1 MYKLCVFAGTTEGRE
16 LVDFFSGQDVSVTAC
31 VATEYGETL
40 LTPRDN
46 LTISARR
53 LTREEM
59 EELFSRERFDM
70 VIDATHPYAS
80 VVTENIAAACETA
93 GVRYL
98 RLLRSGCK
106 AGEDAVF
113 VPDIPGAVD
122 YLNGTEG
129 AILLTTGSKELAK
142 YAGLS
147 DFAQRVYARVLPM
160 EESLQ
165 LCQRAGLKPAHILA
179 MQGPFSVDMNVAM
192 LKSVGARYLVTK
204 DSGAAGG
211 FDEKVTAARA
221 AGATL
226 VIIGRPPQR
235 DGLTLPET
243 MDCLCREFGLSRRP
257 AVTIVGI
264 GPGSRDAMT
273 AEVRRAI
280 EEADCLLGAKRMLE
294 AVTHPGQTVFDAVAP
309 GKIAEYIV
317 AHREFHRFAVAMS
330 GDVGFFSGTKK
341 LLPMLK
347 NCEVTVLPGLSSM
360 VYLCARLG
368 TSYEDVRPIS
378 LHGREHDIVPD
389 IRRYRRVFTLVGGE
403 NGMGQLC
410 RRLTEA
416 GLGQVKVSVGENLS
430 YPQERI
436 VVGTA
441 AELAE
446 KAFESLSVALIENEQ
461 ADPVVTHG
469 LLDEAFRRTE
479 SVPMTKS
486 EVRAVCLSKLQLT
499 EHAICWDVGAGS
511 GSVAIEMAL
520 QAASGEVYAIERKDA
535 AVELLRENTR
545 RFGLENL
552 TIVPGLA
559 PDACRDLPA
568 PTHVFIGGSAGN
580 MRQILE
586 EILTKNPN
594 ARIVAT
600 AVTLESVAELTQ
612 CMKAIPFAF
621 TEVVSMTVAK
631 DRKAGPYHLMMGQ
644 NPIHIFTMQGGS
656 EECGHSAP

>member
-16 LVDFFSGQDVSVTAC
+16 LVEFLSSQDLSVTAC

-40 LTPRDN
+40 LSPKEN
-46 LTISARR
+46 LTISAKR
-53 LTREEM
+53 LSREEM
-59 EELFSRERFDM
+59 EALFSREQFDM

-80 VVTENIAAACETA
+80 VVTQNLAAACEAA
-93 GVRYL
+93 GVRYQ
-98 RLLRSGCK
+98 RLLRTGCE
-106 AGEDAVF
+106 AGDDAVF
-113 VPDIPGAVD
+113 VPDIASAVD
-122 YLNGTEG
+122 YLNQTEG
-129 AILLTTGSKELAK
+129 AVLLTTGSKELAK
-142 YAGLS
+142 YAGLQ

-160 EESLQ
+160 EESLK
-165 LCQRAGLKPAHILA
+165 LCQSAGLKPAHILA
-179 MQGPFSVDMNVAM
+179 MQGPFCVDMNIAM
-192 LKSVGARYLVTK
+192 LKSVGAKYLVTK
-204 DSGAAGG
+204 DSGTAGG

-226 VIIGRPPQR
+226 IIIGRPPQKA
-235 DGLTLPET
+235 GLTLPET
-243 MDCLCREFGLSRRP
+243 IDFLCREFKLHRRP
-257 AVTIVGI
+257 TVTVVGI
-264 GPGSRDAMT
+264 GPGSREAMT
-273 AEVRRAI
+273 AEARRSL
-280 EEADCLLGAKRMLE
+280 EEADCIIGAKRMLE
-294 AVTHPGQTVFDAVAP
+294 AVARPGQTLCDAVAP
-309 GKIAEYIV
+309 AKIAEYIRN
-317 AHREFHRFAVAMS
+317 HGEFHRFAVAMS

-341 LLPMLK
+341 LLPLLEE
-347 NCEVTVLPGLSSM
+347 CEVTVLPGVSSM

-378 LHGREHDIVPD
+378 LHGRNHDIVPD

-403 NGMGQLC
+403 NGMGLLC

-416 GLGQVKVSVGENLS
+416 GLGNVNVSVGEELS

-436 VVGTA
+436 TVGTA

-446 KAFESLSVALIENEQ
+446 KAFHSLSVALIENP
-461 ADPVVTHG
+461 AANPVVTHG
-469 LLDEAFRRTE
+469 LPDEAFQRTE

-486 EVRAVCLSKLQLT
+486 EVRSVCLSKLALT

-520 QAASGEVYAIERKDA
+520 QAVSGEVYAIERKDT
-535 AVELLRENTR
+535 AVALLRENTR

-552 TIVPGLA
+552 TVVPGLA
-559 PDACRDLPA
+559 PEACRELPA
-568 PTHVFIGGSAGN
+568 PTHVFVGGSAGN

-586 EILTKNPN
+586 GVLGKNPN

-612 CMKAIPFAF
+612 CMKDIPFAF
-621 TEVVSMTVAK
+621 TEVVSMSVAR

-644 NPIHIFTMQGGS
+644 NPIFIFTMQGGS
-656 EECGHSAP
+656 NGCSHCAP

>member
-16 LVDFFSGQDVSVTAC
+16 LVEFLCTQDVAVTAC

-40 LTPRDN
+40 LSPRDN
-46 LTISARR
+46 LTISAQR
-53 LTREEM
+53 LTGDEM
-59 EELFSRERFDM
+59 EALFSRENFDM

-80 VVTENIAAACETA
+80 VVTENIASACEKS
-93 GVRYL
+93 GVPYQ

-113 VPDIPGAVD
+113 VPDIPAAVD
-122 YLNGTEG
+122 YLNGTVG
-129 AILLTTGSKELAK
+129 TILLTTGSKELAK
-142 YAGLS
+142 YTGIEN
-147 DFAQRVYARVLPM
+147 FADRVYARVLPM
-160 EESLQ
+160 EESLR
-165 LCQRAGLKPAHILA
+165 LCQSAGLKPAHILA
-179 MQGPFSVDMNVAM
+179 MQGPFSVDMNIAM
-192 LKSVGARYLVTK
+192 LKSVGAKYLVTK
-204 DSGAAGG
+204 DSGTAGG

-226 VIIGRPPQR
+226 VVIGRPPQR
-235 DGLTLPET
+235 EGLTLPET
-243 MDCLCREFGLSRRP
+243 ISFLCREFGLHRKP
-257 AVTIVGI
+257 KVTIVGI
-264 GPGSRDAMT
+264 GPGSRETMT
-273 AEVRRAI
+273 REVRRAL
-280 EEADCLLGAKRMLE
+280 EEADCLIGAKRMLE
-294 AVTHPGQTVFDAVAP
+294 AALRPGQTVFDAVSP
-309 GKIAEYIV
+309 KKIAEYIQN
-317 AHREFHRFAVAMS
+317 HPEYSRFAVAMS

-341 LLPMLK
+341 LLPLLSD
-347 NCEVTVLPGLSSM
+347 CEVTVLPGLSSL

-368 TSYEDVRPIS
+368 TSYEDVRPVS

-389 IRRYRRVFTLVGGE
+389 IKKYRRVFILVGGE

-410 RRLTEA
+410 KQLTEA
-416 GLGQVKVSVGENLS
+416 GLGGVKISAGENLS

-436 VVGTA
+436 TIGTA
-441 AELAE
+441 AELAQLS
-446 KAFESLSVALIENEQ
+446 FESLSVALIENDS

-469 LLDEAFRRTE
+469 LPDEAFQRTE

-486 EVRAVCLSKLQLT
+486 EVRSVCLSKLALT

-520 QAASGEVYAIERKDA
+520 KATGGEVYAIERKDV

-545 RFGLENL
+545 RFDLENL
-552 TIVPGLA
+552 TVVPGLA
-559 PDACRDLPA
+559 PEVCRELPA

-586 EILTKNPN
+586 EILDKNPN

-600 AVTLESVAELTQ
+600 AVTLESIAELTQ

-621 TEVVSMTVAK
+621 TEVVSMTVAR

-644 NPIHIFTMQGGS
+644 NPIFIFTMQGGNR
-656 EECGHSAP
+656 ECGHCAP